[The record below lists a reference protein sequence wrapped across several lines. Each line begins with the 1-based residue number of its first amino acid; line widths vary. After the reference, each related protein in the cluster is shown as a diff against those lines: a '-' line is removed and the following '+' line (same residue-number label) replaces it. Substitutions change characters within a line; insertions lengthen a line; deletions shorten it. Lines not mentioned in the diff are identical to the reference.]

1 MGEMCSYPE
10 ESTFESEG
18 HDGMSVCKRY
28 WELHGKRRP
37 FPPLY
42 EAAKMYG
49 SENVFFD
56 KPQYE
61 KPRQCPWCGGEVKNK
76 RRRFCSDQCRAQFD
90 NLTVWNRGRD
100 PPIFAPHFV
109 PGQLQLSGLRRVPR
123 LYQQARHG
131 DTH

>member
-1 MGEMCSYPE
+1 M
-10 ESTFESEG
+10 ST
-18 HDGMSVCKRY
+18 CKRY

-49 SENVFFD
+49 AENVFFD

-61 KPRQCPWCGGEVKNK
+61 KPGQCPWCGGEVKSK
-76 RRRFCSDQCRAQFD
+76 RRRFCSDACRAQFD

-100 PPIFAPHFV
+100 PY
-109 PGQLQLSGLRRVPR
+109 SLRI
-123 LYQQARHG
+123 LY
-131 DTH
+131 